1 MCMTSFTNFTLFLK
15 LKKVIRPR
23 KELLR
28 QGGTEVGTCLSSASL
43 HVIWEIQ
50 NLLFLYSV
58 QKHFLVVFNIKV
70 KLLNIFINTFVTFR
84 CLGKQHCPFL
94 YRFQTV
100 IMRSTLH
107 CKFSSLGKMA
117 RKNSTTKI
125 FAGKAALAK
134 IHTTSGYFSM
144 FK

>member
-28 QGGTEVGTCLSSASL
+28 QGGTEVGTCLSSATL

-58 QKHFLVVFNIKV
+58 QKPILVVFYVKV
-70 KLLNIFINTFVTFR
+70 QLFNIFIDTFVTFR
-84 CLGKQHCPFL
+84 CLGKQHCLFL

-100 IMRSTLH
+100 IVRSTLH
-107 CKFSSLGKMA
+107 YRFSSLGKMA
-117 RKNSTTKI
+117 RKNSNTKI
-125 FAGKAALAK
+125 FAGKAALPK
-134 IHTTSGYFSM
+134 MHTTLLQHV
-144 FK
+144 